1 MNIVSSIV
9 GLAIMGTALPMVSNM
24 MIETVVAQKRA
35 ENLAVAETSAV
46 SYAASAQDKYTP
58 PDVPDGCELTLI
70 QDRTYNVTCMHG
82 ENTLRQS
89 VTRAFTLF
97 DEIASSLTVTTDDNL
112 DGFDD
117 TTGLPT
123 HYFQCYSGWTGAG
136 TLKNNCELGGP
147 YVIPAYAHIY
157 ND

>member
-35 ENLAVAETSAV
+35 EDFAV
-46 SYAASAQDKYTP
+46 SYATSAQDKYTL

-89 VTRAFTLF
+89 VTRAFTLL
-97 DEIASSLTVTTDDNL
+97 DGIASSLKVTTDDNL

>member
-1 MNIVSSIV
+1 MNLVSSIV
-9 GLAIMGTALPMVSNM
+9 GLSIMGTAMPMVSNM
-24 MIETVVAQKRA
+24 MIEKVVAQKRA
-35 ENLAVAETSAV
+35 ENFAVAETSAV
-46 SYAASAQDKYTP
+46 SYAASAQDKYTL
-58 PDVPDGCELTLI
+58 PDIPDGCEVTLV
-70 QDRTYNVTCMHG
+70 QDRTYNITCSYG
-82 ENTLRQS
+82 ENKLKQS
-89 VTRAFTLF
+89 ITRAFTLL
-97 DEIASSLTVTTDDNL
+97 DEIASSLTVKTDDDS

-123 HYFQCYSGWTGAG
+123 HYFQCYSGWTGVG

>member
-1 MNIVSSIV
+1 
-9 GLAIMGTALPMVSNM
+9 MGTAMPMVSNM
-24 MIETVVAQKRA
+24 LIETVVAQKRA
-35 ENLAVAETSAV
+35 ENFAVAKTSAV
-46 SYAASAQDKYTP
+46 SYAASAQDKHTL
-58 PDVPDGCELTLI
+58 PDVPDGCEVTLVL
-70 QDRTYNVTCMHG
+70 DRTCKITCSYG
-82 ENTLRQS
+82 ENKPKQS
-89 VTRAFTLF
+89 ATRDFSLL
-97 DEIASSLTVTTDDNL
+97 DEIASSLTVTTDYDS

-123 HYFQCYSGWTGAG
+123 HYFQCYSGWTGVG

>member
-9 GLAIMGTALPMVSNM
+9 GLAIMGTALPMVSNI

-35 ENLAVAETSAV
+35 ENFAVTETSAV
-46 SYAASAQDKYTP
+46 SYAASAQDKYTL
-58 PDVPDGCELTLI
+58 PDVTDGCELTLI
-70 QDRTYNVTCMHG
+70 QDRTYNVTCIHG
-82 ENTLRQS
+82 ESTLRQS
-89 VTRAFTLF
+89 VTRAFTLL

-123 HYFQCYSGWTGAG
+123 YYFQYYSGWTGAG

>member
-1 MNIVSSIV
+1 
-9 GLAIMGTALPMVSNM
+9 
-24 MIETVVAQKRA
+24 
-35 ENLAVAETSAV
+35 
-46 SYAASAQDKYTP
+46 
-58 PDVPDGCELTLI
+58 
-70 QDRTYNVTCMHG
+70 MHG
-82 ENTLRQS
+82 EDTLRKS
-89 VTRAFTLF
+89 VTRAFTLL

-147 YVIPAYAHIY
+147 YAIPAYAHIY